1 MVRTAPHSIDL
12 GEITDKI
19 RKAERHFAPLSL
31 MISVQGAS
39 PEFYQIKTYHSCG
52 IKNPSCLL
60 AKLLRKALKKDHICI
75 FQDWGNHH
83 ATLFHYILF
92 TTGVQEQP

>member
-1 MVRTAPHSIDL
+1 MVRTKSQI
-12 GEITDKI
+12 DKI
-19 RKAERHFAPLSL
+19 RKAERHFAL

-39 PEFYQIKTYHSCG
+39 PEFYQIKTYSCR
-52 IKNPSCLL
+52 IKNLSCLL

-83 ATLFHYILF
+83 ATLFHYISF
-92 TTGVQEQP
+92 TTGVP